1 MPDSTSLSGLRRS
14 AASAQRAH
22 SSAHGVLLIGHA
34 GAPTAALTAS
44 LETSGYRTAG
54 PCSTL
59 PQAIAAITAEAPR
72 LVLVDLR
79 ANNASAG
86 VEIARDVW
94 NRFLLMSVVITDRD
108 SRHLLGTTQGAG
120 VVGCLVDPF
129 SDEQLAATLMLA
141 SQWSSTARDRSRD
154 RHTRQAFAD
163 AYEKIADAVHATDRL
178 IEQISAR
185 STEPE
190 GLALPLS
197 GLSGRE
203 AEVLRLLLSN
213 YRVRAIGEAL
223 FISPHTVR
231 NHLKAIYRK
240 VGIGS
245 QTELIARMRAQADD
259 D

>member
-1 MPDSTSLSGLRRS
+1 MPDSTSLSGIHRS
-14 AASAQRAH
+14 AASIQRAP
-22 SSAHGVLLIGHA
+22 SSAHAVLLIGHA
-34 GAPTAALTAS
+34 GAATVALTAALEA
-44 LETSGYRTAG
+44 SGYLMAG

-59 PQAIAAITAEAPR
+59 PQAVAAITAEAPR

-79 ANNASAG
+79 ANYARAG
-86 VEIARDVW
+86 VEIARTLW
-94 NRFLLMSVVITDRD
+94 NRFLLVSVVVTDRD
-108 SRHLLGTTQGAG
+108 SRHQLGTTSGAG
-120 VVGCLVDPF
+120 VVGCLVEPF
-129 SDEQLAATLMLA
+129 SDEQFAATLMLA
-141 SQWSSTARDRSRD
+141 GQWSSTARERSRD
-154 RHTRQAFAD
+154 RHTRQAFAE

-178 IEQISAR
+178 IEQINAR
-185 STEPE
+185 RAEPE

-240 VGIGS
+240 VGIRS
-245 QTELIARMRAQADD
+245 QTELIARMRAHAGDD
-259 D
+259 